1 MVEPSFFPAP
11 QPLTVA
17 AVAELTG
24 ARLANAV
31 DPARTIS
38 GVGTLNSAGPAEAS
52 FVEGRAYLAELAAT
66 RAGAC
71 FCHPR
76 FVPQVPDHVA
86 ALETREPARALAIL
100 ATRLFPSAMA
110 GVPVWQGTGVS
121 PAALVDPTAGL
132 EDGVTVEPQA
142 IVAPGAMIG
151 SGTRIGAGA
160 VIGPSVRIGRNVVV
174 GVGATIVHALIGNDV
189 LIHPGVRIGQDG
201 FGFVPGRDG
210 HLKVPQIG
218 RVIIQDK
225 VELGANTTV
234 DRGSLRDTIIGEG
247 TKIDNLCQVA
257 HNVVI
262 GRHCLIA
269 GHVGISGSVT
279 IGDFVNIGGHC
290 GIAGHLTIGSGVS
303 LAGKSGVMHDI
314 PAGEKWI
321 GAPAMPV
328 KEWIRRHSGP
338 RTGRSGIENK
348 DGGESE

>member
-11 QPLTVA
+11 KPLSLSA
-17 AVAELTG
+17 IADLTG

-31 DPARTIS
+31 DPSRTIG
-38 GVGTLNSAGPAEAS
+38 GVAVLDSAGPDAAT
-52 FVEGRAYLAELAAT
+52 FVEGKAYLDELAKT

-76 FVPQVPDHVA
+76 FIAKVPANVA
-86 ALETREPARALAIL
+86 ALETREPARALAVL
-100 ATRLFPSAMA
+100 AAHLFPSALA
-110 GVPVWQGTGVS
+110 GTALWPGPGVAATAMVD
-121 PAALVDPTAGL
+121 PAAVL
-132 EDGVTVEPQA
+132 EAGVTVEPQA
-142 IVAPGAMIG
+142 LVAAGAVIG
-151 SGTRIGAGA
+151 SGSRIGAGS
-160 VIGPSVRIGRNVVV
+160 VIGPSVRIGRNVIVAS
-174 GVGATIVHALIGNDV
+174 GVTIAHALIGNDV

-201 FGFVPGRDG
+201 FGFVAGRNG
-210 HLKVPQIG
+210 HLKVPQVG

-279 IGDFVNIGGHC
+279 IGDFVAIGGHS
-290 GIAGHLTIGSGVS
+290 GIAGHLKIGNGAS
-303 LAGKSGVMHDI
+303 LGGKSGLMHDV

-328 KEWIRRHSGP
+328 REWLRRHAGS
-338 RTGRSGIENK
+338 RAGRAE
-348 DGGESE
+348 GESRDSGEGA